1 MGPITHNTSNR
12 DQVTD
17 AKTAILLCNVT
28 LANNPVQAIGS
39 SLSGWKIVW
48 NGNPADPNYAFIA
61 VDSTGQNYALV
72 FRGSVA
78 FNDLDFLVDWI
89 EEDFNVLGQVSWPYA
104 STSDA
109 RISKGADKAFKAIT
123 SMTDSLGSGISIG
136 EYLLKNT
143 VGNGKRLIITGHSLG
158 GNIAN
163 VYASYYVQTLPK
175 GISSDNISLYTFA
188 APAAGNPA
196 FARDLDNKL
205 PAAWH
210 YHNEN
215 DIIPN
220 FAVPDRIVFTGS
232 LYTPQPAAAE
242 ITTTYKGQT
251 VSLQEV
257 FLLLAAL
264 FTLDDYQ
271 QPANNYTFFP
281 TLLNT
286 NHEANTLNGWLGQAG
301 AQHQISNYAQY
312 LGITLPSISSLISQP
327 PVPAV

>member
-1 MGPITHNTSNR
+1 MGTITHNTPYTSNR
-12 DQVTD
+12 DHIAD
-17 AKTAILLCNVT
+17 AKTAVVLCAVT
-28 LANNPVQAIGS
+28 LANNPVQAIGN
-39 SLSGWKIVW
+39 SLPGWKIVW
-48 NGNPADPNYAFIA
+48 NGNPNDPNYACIA
-61 VDSTGQNYALV
+61 VDSTGDNYALV

-89 EEDFNVLGQVSWPYA
+89 KEDFNVLTRVSWPYA
-104 STSDA
+104 STSGA
-109 RISKGADKAFKAIT
+109 LISKGADIAFKA
-123 SMTDSLGSGISIG
+123 SMGMTDSLGSGISIG
-136 EYLLKNT
+136 EYLLKNA

-158 GNIAN
+158 GNMAN

-175 GISSDNISLYTFA
+175 GISSDNVFLYTFA

-196 FARDLDNKL
+196 FARDLDTKL
-205 PAAWH
+205 PSAWH

-232 LYTPQPAAAE
+232 LYTPQPVAAE

-271 QPANNYTFFP
+271 QPTNNYTFFP
-281 TLLNT
+281 TKLDPT
-286 NHEANTLNGWLGQAG
+286 HEANTLGGWLGQAG
-301 AQHQISNYAQY
+301 AQHQITNYVQHF
-312 LGITLPSISSLISQP
+312 GITPTSIPSLIS
-327 PVPAV
+327 VPAV